1 MSIAKDLAALF
12 RRDLSRLMQQIEAF
26 PDDETLW
33 QTVPG
38 VSNSAGNLALH
49 LEGNL
54 REYIG
59 RQLGHVPYSRE
70 RPLEFS
76 SNGIRK
82 EEISIRLAEL
92 RRVIPPIIEGLSSQ
106 QMEMEYPEV
115 VLDTAM
121 STQQFLMHLY
131 GHLNWHLGQIYYLRC
146 AIAAD

>member
-1 MSIAKDLAALF
+1 MSTAKDLAALF

-26 PDDETLW
+26 PNDETLW
-33 QTVPG
+33 QTLPG

-70 RPLEFS
+70 RSLEFS
-76 SNGIRK
+76 SKGIRK
-82 EEISIRLAEL
+82 EELSIRLAEL

>member
-33 QTVPG
+33 QTLPG

-76 SNGIRK
+76 SKGIHK

-92 RRVIPPIIEGLSSQ
+92 RRVIPPIIEGLSPQ

>member
-33 QTVPG
+33 QTLPG

-59 RQLGHVPYSRE
+59 RQLGHVPYSRK

-76 SNGIRK
+76 SKGIRK

-146 AIAAD
+146 ALAD